1 MNTPPSQTPINS
13 ASYPTQ
19 FQQVILEKSQN
30 FIGRK
35 FIFTAISEFLHRHKR
50 GYFTIVGVPGS
61 GKSAILAKY
70 ATENSNVVYY
80 NAQVEG
86 KNRAEKFLRN
96 ICIQLIHYYPD
107 VGAQQCCAPTDVD
120 VLTDNATEGSW
131 FLSLLLQKISDTRS
145 VKPPAYRLE
154 PNQRLIIAIDALD
167 AIDRNSQPTGTN
179 LFYLPRYLPDGVY
192 FILTR
197 RPFKREKSGLLIE
210 APSQILDLSEYPEQ
224 NREDVQ
230 AYIRE
235 YLTPLTPFPS
245 SEGGKDDNSPPLVGE
260 GLGERS
266 KLIARLTTESENNFM
281 YLHHI
286 LNAIAEGFYSAPY
299 QFDRIPPGLEA
310 YYQQHWQKIKGEG
323 LSDVALK
330 VLRVLTAAETGGM
343 STKAITQI
351 IDEDEYDVAEILENW
366 LEFLQ
371 QRVGK
376 ETTYSLYHP
385 NFRLWLAKQI
395 SNS

>member
-30 FIGRK
+30 FIDRP
-35 FIFTAISEFLHRHKR
+35 FIFTAISDFLHRHKR

-61 GKSAILAKY
+61 GKSAILGKY
-70 ATENSNVVYY
+70 VTQNSNVVYY

-86 KNRAEKFLRN
+86 KNRTSEFLTTVCTN
-96 ICIQLIHYYPD
+96 LVETLYVTSLQDETSLHPIP
-107 VGAQQCCAPTDVD
+107 
-120 VLTDNATEGSW
+120 DNATEGSW
-131 FLSLLLQKISDTRS
+131 FLSLLLQKISD
-145 VKPPAYRLE
+145 RLE
-154 PNQRLIIAIDALD
+154 PHQRLIIAIDALD
-167 AIDRNSQPTGTN
+167 AIDRTVQPPGTN

-210 APSQILDLSEYPEQ
+210 VPSQVLDLSEYPEQ

-230 AYIRE
+230 AYIRQ
-235 YLTPLTPFPS
+235 YLTPSPS
-245 SEGGKDDNSPPLVGE
+245 RQA
-260 GLGERS
+260 ERGVES
-266 KLIARLTTESENNFM
+266 GDSSHIREEELIARLTTESENNFM

-286 LNAIAEGFYSAPY
+286 LNAIAEGFYSEPY
-299 QFDRIPPGLEA
+299 QFDRIPPGLVA

-330 VLRVLTAAETGGM
+330 VLGVLTSGETAGM
-343 STKAITQI
+343 SAKAITQI
-351 IDEDEYDVAEILENW
+351 IDEDEYDVAEILEHW

-371 QRVGK
+371 QGVGK
-376 ETTYSLYHP
+376 ETTYSLYHSH
-385 NFRLWLAKQI
+385 FRVWLGKKI

>member
-1 MNTPPSQTPINS
+1 MNTSPSQTPINS
-13 ASYPTQ
+13 ACYPTE

-30 FIGRK
+30 FIGRE
-35 FIFTAISEFLHRHKR
+35 FIFTAINKFLHRHKR
-50 GYFTIVGVPGS
+50 GYFTIVDVPGS

-86 KNRAEKFLRN
+86 KNRAEEFLTTV
-96 ICIQLIHYYPD
+96 CIYLVETFHETSLHPIP
-107 VGAQQCCAPTDVD
+107 
-120 VLTDNATEGSW
+120 DNATEGSW
-131 FLSLLLQKISDTRS
+131 FLSLLLQKISD
-145 VKPPAYRLE
+145 RLE
-154 PNQRLIIAIDALD
+154 PHQRLIIAIDALD
-167 AIDRNSQPTGTN
+167 AIDRNSQPLGSN

-192 FILTR
+192 FLLTR

-230 AYIRE
+230 AYIRQ
-235 YLTPLTPFPS
+235 YLTPSPS
-245 SEGGKDDNSPPLVGE
+245 PQA
-260 GLGERS
+260 ERGVES
-266 KLIARLTTESENNFM
+266 GDSSHIREEELIARLTTESENNFM

-286 LNAIAEGFYSAPY
+286 LNAIAEDFYSAPY
-299 QFDRIPPGLEA
+299 EFDRIPPSLEA

-371 QRVGK
+371 QGVGK
-376 ETTYSLYHP
+376 ETTYSLYHSH
-385 NFRLWLAKQI
+385 FRVWLAKQI

>member
-1 MNTPPSQTPINS
+1 MNTPPSQTPVNS
-13 ASYPTQ
+13 ACYPTQ

-30 FIGRK
+30 FIDRP
-35 FIFTAISEFLHRHKR
+35 FIFTAISDFLHRHKR

-86 KNRAEKFLRN
+86 KNRAEEFLTTVCN
-96 ICIQLIHYYPD
+96 NLVETLHITSLQDETSLHPIP
-107 VGAQQCCAPTDVD
+107 
-120 VLTDNATEGSW
+120 DNATEGSW

-154 PNQRLIIAIDALD
+154 PHQRLIIAIDALD
-167 AIDRNSQPTGTN
+167 AIDRNSQPPGTN
-179 LFYLPRYLPDGVY
+179 LFYLPRYLPNGIY

-230 AYIRE
+230 AYIRQ
-235 YLTPLTPFPS
+235 YLTPSPS
-245 SEGGKDDNSPPLVGE
+245 PQA
-260 GLGERS
+260 ERGVES
-266 KLIARLTTESENNFM
+266 GDSSHIREEELIARLTTESENNFM
-281 YLHHI
+281 YLHY
-286 LNAIAEGFYSAPY
+286 LFNAIAEGFYSEPY

-330 VLRVLTAAETGGM
+330 VLDVLTSGETGGM
-343 STKAITQI
+343 SAKAITQI
-351 IDEDEYDVAEILENW
+351 IHEDEYDVAEILENW

-371 QRVGK
+371 QGVGK
-376 ETTYSLYHP
+376 ETTYSLYHSH
-385 NFRLWLAKQI
+385 FRVWLAKQT